1 MNQHLRIRDSLV
13 EIGGHVKFH
22 HVGLVVREIEK
33 SMSDHQQRYGFA
45 PLSPIVD
52 DHVQQARVVLL
63 DSGSN
68 SLIELVEPFGSTSP
82 LHKVLTR
89 RAPLHHLCFEVASL
103 DDSISHL
110 RNEGLASISQPA
122 PAPLFDGRRIAWL
135 CDESSALIELL
146 EAS

>member
-1 MNQHLRIRDSLV
+1 
-13 EIGGHVKFH
+13 VKFH

-103 DDSISHL
+103 DDSIS
-110 RNEGLASISQPA
+110 RRTRA